1 MKTINIEF
9 NRLCDEIDYWK
20 DRADHF
26 ESMYKEE
33 MAREAIAVNER
44 LLEAKKGV
52 ANALMLALCVKDDE
66 NGNLIIE
73 KEDRKALA
81 ENYK

>member
-26 ESMYKEE
+26 EKMYKEE
-33 MAREAIAVNER
+33 LLRETIRVKEQ

-52 ANALMLALCVKDDE
+52 ANALMITLCAKDDE